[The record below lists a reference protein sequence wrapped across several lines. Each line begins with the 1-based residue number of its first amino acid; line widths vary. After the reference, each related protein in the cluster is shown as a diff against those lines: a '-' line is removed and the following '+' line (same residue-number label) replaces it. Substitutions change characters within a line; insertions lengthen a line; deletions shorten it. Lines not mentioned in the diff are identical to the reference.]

1 MFDFFFE
8 EFSIDSAL
16 ALTVTAPL
24 FLPLFRSPARSL
36 GLSPFSRLCR
46 VLRLTVVGS
55 LPLLLPCFVL
65 RGLQSL
71 SQRSASLK
79 RPSEWSCLV
88 LPGRAA
94 HFVPRINLTSVL
106 LHVHQIYLHPQQCL
120 KSCCEYNP
128 HPGVKCSIGSSDF
141 PFVRSRAASTSAS
154 LGPSAPVNI
163 STPVAP
169 VACLHVLRLQAL
181 WRRTACSSVDLANL
195 AKYRM
200 SESLTDAEGRT
211 D

>member
-1 MFDFFFE
+1 M
-8 EFSIDSAL
+8 
-16 ALTVTAPL
+16 
-24 FLPLFRSPARSL
+24 
-36 GLSPFSRLCR
+36 
-46 VLRLTVVGS
+46 
-55 LPLLLPCFVL
+55 L

-94 HFVPRINLTSVL
+94 HFVPRINLTSYCSVL
-106 LHVHQIYLHPQQCL
+106 LHVLRYICILNNAS
-120 KSCCEYNP
+120 KVACECNP

-141 PFVRSRAASTSAS
+141 PFAFVRSRAASTSAS

-200 SESLTDAEGRT
+200 SESLTDGRT

>member
-1 MFDFFFE
+1 MSSFTTDCGRF
-8 EFSIDSAL
+8 
-16 ALTVTAPL
+16 
-24 FLPLFRSPARSL
+24 
-36 GLSPFSRLCR
+36 
-46 VLRLTVVGS
+46 
-55 LPLLLPCFVL
+55 PLLLPCFVL

-79 RPSEWSCLV
+79 RPSEWPCLV
-88 LPGRAA
+88 LPGRG
-94 HFVPRINLTSVL
+94 LTSLLTVL
-106 LHVHQIYLHPQQCL
+106 CFYMYIRYFDILNNASKVA
-120 KSCCEYNP
+120 CECSP
-128 HPGVKCSIGSSDF
+128 HPGVKCSIGSLALDF
-141 PFVRSRAASTSAS
+141 PLAFGRSRAASTSAS

-181 WRRTACSSVDLANL
+181 RRRTACSSVDLANL

-200 SESLTDAEGRT
+200 SESLMDGRT